1 MAINKSFVIKNGVQ
15 VSTDLIIGDAD
26 NNKVGI
32 GTTIPFYN
40 LHVGRGRGSRGG
52 IGATDLVV
60 SGVATIN
67 QLSVTGVST
76 FAGALDVNSTV
87 DFAGDV
93 VFNGTNDI
101 TYDQSESA
109 LIFND
114 NAAIRVGTG
123 SDFSIMHDGSNTIL
137 RERGTGGLK
146 VLGNQIELLG
156 STAGETLA
164 KFTEDGAAELYDN
177 NTKRIETTGL
187 GATVFGDLTISGV
200 TTSARLLVT
209 GISTFTGLVDANG
222 GAHIDNLRL
231 GIDADNDITTSS
243 GNLTL
248 DSQGGTVQ
256 INDNL
261 TVDGL
266 LDANGGASIDNI
278 QIGVTGD
285 NEIDTSTL
293 NLILDSAGGTI
304 NIDDGITVSGF
315 STFAGISSFNNDL
328 NVGITTFFVDKS
340 TGRVGVG
347 TNVPTAALE
356 IGKTAGT
363 GIGVSIFENGNA
375 CFSGIVTVGGNL
387 NVTGDI
393 VYDEVNGRNLNISG
407 VATVA
412 DLGVTGLSTAE
423 NFRVGYGASIHEH
436 GGAAFAGII
445 TANQGLRVFTDS
457 GNSDPDSA
465 TNYISV
471 GESQDLKV
479 YHNGGTNYIAAR
491 DGDIQIRSDTFQL
504 VSDDTAGRAIY
515 LDNGNSLLELGF
527 DGTDAVKVRATGT
540 EFTKDITVSTG
551 ATIQTNGAAAFAGI
565 VTANGGLVVGANGT
579 LGSTAIGA
587 TITTNGNG
595 AFVGVVTAA
604 SFSGNLNATQ
614 LSSGTVPI
622 ARLGDSG
629 TKSGTTFLAG
639 DNTFKTVTVA
649 INAIANDADNRVL
662 TSDGDGTATAE
673 SSLTFDGSKL
683 NVGSGVATVMTDGNA
698 AFAGIVTAGRGFNI
712 GIASAGLTVARNVG
726 ISTLNFIGTGNS
738 ITYHSTANQLDIS
751 IGGSGGGASETSTSV
766 SSTSATA
773 CGSFDKTEKRSAGI
787 LAQITQGSAYQV
799 GRYLLIHDG
808 TTVTTIEESAIA
820 TGSMLGTFEGV
831 INGDDVEF
839 RVTMSSSSSA
849 TVITKIDSISI

>member
-52 IGATDLVV
+52 IGVTDAVV
-60 SGVATIN
+60 SGVATIS
-67 QLSVTGVST
+67 QLSVTGIST

-146 VLGNQIELLG
+146 ILGNQIELLG

-164 KFTEDGAAELYDN
+164 KFTEDGGIELYDD

-187 GATVFGDLTISGV
+187 GATVFGDLVISGV
-200 TTSARLLVT
+200 TTTARLLVS

-256 INDNL
+256 VNDNL

-315 STFAGISSFNNDL
+315 STFTGISSFNNDL

-457 GNSDPDSA
+457 GNPDPDSA

-491 DGDIQIRSDTFQL
+491 DGDIQIRSDTFKL

-515 LDNGNSLLELGF
+515 LDNSNSLLELGF
-527 DGTDAVKVRATGT
+527 DGNHAIHVKATGT
-540 EFTKDITVSTG
+540 EFIKDVKVV
-551 ATIQTNGAAAFAGI
+551 NGSNVGVASIAVNGNASFAGI

-587 TITTNGNG
+587 TITTNGNA
-595 AFVGVVTAA
+595 AFVGIVTAA
-604 SFSGNLNATQ
+604 AFKGDGSGLSNLPASVT
-614 LSSGTVPI
+614 LSGST
-622 ARLGDSG
+622 
-629 TKSGTTFLAG
+629 
-639 DNTFKTVTVA
+639 DNTVVTVTGS
-649 INAIANDADNRVL
+649 NAMQGEAN
-662 TSDGDGTATAE
+662 
-673 SSLTFDGSKL
+673 LTFDGSKL

-712 GIASAGLTVARNVG
+712 GIVSAGFTVARNVG
-726 ISTLNFIGTGNS
+726 ISSLNFIGAGN
-738 ITYHSTANQLDIS
+738 TFLYNSTTRQLDIS
-751 IGGSGGGASETSTSV
+751 ISGSGGGGGVSETSTSV

-773 CGSFDKTEKRSAGI
+773 CGSFDKTEKRSAAV
-787 LAQITQGSAYQV
+787 LAQITQGSAYQI

>member
-32 GTTIPFYN
+32 GTTIPHYD
-40 LHVGRGRGSRGG
+40 LHVGVARGGRGG
-52 IGATDLVV
+52 IGVTDAVV

-109 LIFND
+109 LVFND

-146 VLGNQIELLG
+146 ILGNQIELLG

-164 KFTEDGAAELYDN
+164 KFTEDGGIELYDD

-200 TTSARLLVT
+200 TTSARLLVS

-256 INDNL
+256 VNDNL

-315 STFAGISSFNNDL
+315 STFTGISSFNNDL

-340 TGRVGVG
+340 TGRIGIG

-375 CFSGIVTVGGNL
+375 AFSGIVTVGGNL

-393 VYDEVNGRNLNISG
+393 VYDEVNGRNLNITG

-423 NFRVGYGASIHEH
+423 NFRVGYGATIHEH
-436 GGAAFAGII
+436 GGAAFAGITTI
-445 TANQGLRVFTDS
+445 NGNLLVGGDILPNADGAKDLGAVGSEFQDLFIDGTANIDSLSADTAVIGDLTDNRVVIAGSSGELEDDGNLTFDGTGLRV
-457 GNSDPDSA
+457 
-465 TNYISV
+465 
-471 GESQDLKV
+471 
-479 YHNGGTNYIAAR
+479 GTA
-491 DGDIQIRSDTFQL
+491 
-504 VSDDTAGRAIY
+504 
-515 LDNGNSLLELGF
+515 
-527 DGTDAVKVRATGT
+527 
-540 EFTKDITVSTG
+540 
-551 ATIQTNGAAAFAGI
+551 ATIQVGGAAAFAGI

-587 TITTNGNG
+587 TITTNGNA

-604 SFSGNLNATQ
+604 SFKGDGSGLSNLPA
-614 LSSGTVPI
+614 S
-622 ARLGDSG
+622 
-629 TKSGTTFLAG
+629 
-639 DNTFKTVTVA
+639 VT
-649 INAIANDADNRVL
+649 INNQADNRVI
-662 TSDGDGTATAE
+662 TNTGTTNTLNAE
-673 SSLTFDGSKL
+673 ASLTFDGSKL
-683 NVGSGVATVMTDGNA
+683 EVGSGVATVTTTGNA
-698 AFAGIVTAGRGFNI
+698 AFVGVVTAGRGFNL

-738 ITYHSTANQLDIS
+738 ITYHSTHNQLDIS
-751 IGGSGGGASETSTSV
+751 IGGSGGGGASETSTSV
-766 SSTSATA
+766 SSTSATS
-773 CGSFDKTEKRSAGI
+773 CGSFAKASKRSASV

-799 GRYLLIHDG
+799 GRYLVIHDG
-808 TTVTTIEESAIA
+808 TTTTTVEESAVA

-849 TVITKIDSISI
+849 TVITKIDSISV

>member
-1 MAINKSFVIKNGVQ
+1 
-15 VSTDLIIGDAD
+15 
-26 NNKVGI
+26 
-32 GTTIPFYN
+32 
-40 LHVGRGRGSRGG
+40 
-52 IGATDLVV
+52 
-60 SGVATIN
+60 
-67 QLSVTGVST
+67 
-76 FAGALDVNSTV
+76 
-87 DFAGDV
+87 
-93 VFNGTNDI
+93 
-101 TYDQSESA
+101 
-109 LIFND
+109 
-114 NAAIRVGTG
+114 
-123 SDFSIMHDGSNTIL
+123 
-137 RERGTGGLK
+137 
-146 VLGNQIELLG
+146 
-156 STAGETLA
+156 
-164 KFTEDGAAELYDN
+164 
-177 NTKRIETTGL
+177 
-187 GATVFGDLTISGV
+187 
-200 TTSARLLVT
+200 
-209 GISTFTGLVDANG
+209 
-222 GAHIDNLRL
+222 
-231 GIDADNDITTSS
+231 
-243 GNLTL
+243 
-248 DSQGGTVQ
+248 
-256 INDNL
+256 
-261 TVDGL
+261 
-266 LDANGGASIDNI
+266 
-278 QIGVTGD
+278 
-285 NEIDTSTL
+285 
-293 NLILDSAGGTI
+293 
-304 NIDDGITVSGF
+304 
-315 STFAGISSFNNDL
+315 
-328 NVGITTFFVDKS
+328 
-340 TGRVGVG
+340 
-347 TNVPTAALE
+347 VPTAALE

-375 CFSGIVTVGGNL
+375 AFSGIVTVGGNL

-540 EFTKDITVSTG
+540 EFTKNITVSTG

-587 TITTNGNG
+587 TITTNGNA
-595 AFVGVVTAA
+595 AFVGIVTAA
-604 SFSGNLNATQ
+604 AFKGDGSGLSNLPASVS
-614 LSSGTVPI
+614 LSGST
-622 ARLGDSG
+622 
-629 TKSGTTFLAG
+629 
-639 DNTFKTVTVA
+639 DNTVVTVTGS
-649 INAIANDADNRVL
+649 NAMQGEAN
-662 TSDGDGTATAE
+662 
-673 SSLTFDGSKL
+673 LTFDGSKL

-712 GIASAGLTVARNVG
+712 GIVSAGFTVARNVG
-726 ISTLNFIGTGNS
+726 ISSLNFIGAGN
-738 ITYHSTANQLDIS
+738 TFLYNSTTRQLDIS
-751 IGGSGGGASETSTSV
+751 ISGSGGGGGVSETSTSV

-773 CGSFDKTEKRSAGI
+773 CGSFDKTEKRSAAV
-787 LAQITQGSAYQV
+787 LAQITQGSAYQI

>member
-32 GTTIPFYN
+32 GTTIPHYD
-40 LHVGRGRGSRGG
+40 LHVGVARGGRGG
-52 IGATDLVV
+52 IGVTDAVV

-109 LIFND
+109 LVFND

-146 VLGNQIELLG
+146 ILGNQIELLG

-164 KFTEDGAAELYDN
+164 KFTEDGGIELYDD

-200 TTSARLLVT
+200 TTSARLLVS

-256 INDNL
+256 VNDNL

-315 STFAGISSFNNDL
+315 STFTGISSFNNDL

-340 TGRVGVG
+340 TGRIGIG

-356 IGKTAGT
+356 IGTTAGT

-375 CFSGIVTVGGNL
+375 AFSGIVTVGGNL

-393 VYDEVNGRNLNISG
+393 VYDEVNGRNLNITG

-423 NFRVGYGASIHEH
+423 NFRVGYGATIHEH
-436 GGAAFAGII
+436 GGAAFAGITTI
-445 TANQGLRVFTDS
+445 NGNLLVGGDILPNADGAKDLGAVGSEFQDLFIDGTANIDSLSADTAVIGDLTDNRVVIAGSSGELEDDGNLTFDGTGLRV
-457 GNSDPDSA
+457 
-465 TNYISV
+465 
-471 GESQDLKV
+471 
-479 YHNGGTNYIAAR
+479 GTA
-491 DGDIQIRSDTFQL
+491 
-504 VSDDTAGRAIY
+504 
-515 LDNGNSLLELGF
+515 
-527 DGTDAVKVRATGT
+527 
-540 EFTKDITVSTG
+540 
-551 ATIQTNGAAAFAGI
+551 ATIQVGGAAAFAGI

-587 TITTNGNG
+587 TITTNGNA

-604 SFSGNLNATQ
+604 SFKGDGSGLSNLPA
-614 LSSGTVPI
+614 S
-622 ARLGDSG
+622 
-629 TKSGTTFLAG
+629 
-639 DNTFKTVTVA
+639 VT
-649 INAIANDADNRVL
+649 INNQADNRVI
-662 TSDGDGTATAE
+662 TNTGTTNTLNAE
-673 SSLTFDGSKL
+673 ASLTFDGSKL
-683 NVGSGVATVMTDGNA
+683 EVGSGVATVTTTGNA
-698 AFAGIVTAGRGFNI
+698 AFVGVVTAGRGFNL

-738 ITYHSTANQLDIS
+738 ITYHATHNQLDIS
-751 IGGSGGGASETSTSV
+751 IGGSGGGGGVSETSTSV
-766 SSTSATA
+766 SSTSATS
-773 CGSFDKTEKRSAGI
+773 CGSFEKASKRSAAV
-787 LAQITQGSAYQV
+787 LAQITQGSAYQI

-849 TVITKIDSISI
+849 TVITKIDSISV

>member
-32 GTTIPFYN
+32 GTTIPHYD
-40 LHVGRGRGSRGG
+40 LHVGVARGGRGG
-52 IGATDLVV
+52 IGVTDAVV

-109 LIFND
+109 LVFND

-146 VLGNQIELLG
+146 ILGNQIELLG

-164 KFTEDGAAELYDN
+164 KFTEDGGIELYDD

-200 TTSARLLVT
+200 TTSARLLVS

-256 INDNL
+256 VNDNL

-315 STFAGISSFNNDL
+315 STFTGISSFNNDL

-340 TGRVGVG
+340 TGRIGIG

-356 IGKTAGT
+356 IGKTTGT

-375 CFSGIVTVGGNL
+375 AFSGIVTVGGNL

-393 VYDEVNGRNLNISG
+393 VYDEVNGRNLNITG

-423 NFRVGYGASIHEH
+423 NFRVGYGATIHEH
-436 GGAAFAGII
+436 GGAAFAGITTI
-445 TANQGLRVFTDS
+445 NGNLLVGGDILPNADGAKDLGAVGSEFQDLFIDGTANIDSLSADTAVIGDLTDNRVVIAGSSGELEDDGNLTFDGTGLRV
-457 GNSDPDSA
+457 
-465 TNYISV
+465 
-471 GESQDLKV
+471 
-479 YHNGGTNYIAAR
+479 GTA
-491 DGDIQIRSDTFQL
+491 
-504 VSDDTAGRAIY
+504 
-515 LDNGNSLLELGF
+515 
-527 DGTDAVKVRATGT
+527 
-540 EFTKDITVSTG
+540 
-551 ATIQTNGAAAFAGI
+551 ATIQVGGAAAFAGI

-587 TITTNGNG
+587 TITTNGNA

-604 SFSGNLNATQ
+604 SFKGDGSGLSNLPA
-614 LSSGTVPI
+614 S
-622 ARLGDSG
+622 
-629 TKSGTTFLAG
+629 
-639 DNTFKTVTVA
+639 VT
-649 INAIANDADNRVL
+649 INNQADNRVI
-662 TSDGDGTATAE
+662 TNTGTTNTLNAE
-673 SSLTFDGSKL
+673 ASLTFDGSKL
-683 NVGSGVATVMTDGNA
+683 EVGSGVATVTTTGNA
-698 AFAGIVTAGRGFNI
+698 AFVGVVTAGRGFNL

-738 ITYHSTANQLDIS
+738 ITYHATHNQLDIS
-751 IGGSGGGASETSTSV
+751 IGGSGGGGGVSETSTSV
-766 SSTSATA
+766 SSTSATS
-773 CGSFDKTEKRSAGI
+773 CGSFEKASKRSAGV
-787 LAQITQGSAYQV
+787 LAQITQGSAYQI

-849 TVITKIDSISI
+849 TVITKIDSISV

>member
-32 GTTIPFYN
+32 GTTIPHYD
-40 LHVGRGRGSRGG
+40 LHVGVARGGRGG
-52 IGATDLVV
+52 IGVTDAVV

-109 LIFND
+109 LVLND
-114 NAAIRVGTG
+114 GAAIRVGSG

-146 VLGNQIELLG
+146 ILGNQIELLG

-164 KFTEDGAAELYDN
+164 KFTEDGGIELYDD

-187 GATVFGDLTISGV
+187 GATVFGDLVISGV
-200 TTSARLLVT
+200 TTTARLLVS

-256 INDNL
+256 VNDNL

-315 STFAGISSFNNDL
+315 STFTGISSFNNDL

-340 TGRVGVG
+340 TGRIGIG

-356 IGKTAGT
+356 IGATAGT

-375 CFSGIVTVGGNL
+375 AFSGIVTVGGNL

-393 VYDEVNGRNLNISG
+393 VYDEVNGRNLNITG

-423 NFRVGYGASIHEH
+423 NFRVGYGATIHEH
-436 GGAAFAGII
+436 GGAAFAGITTI
-445 TANQGLRVFTDS
+445 NGNLLVGGDILPNADGAKDLGAVGSEFQDLFIDGTANIDSLSADTAVIGDLTDNRVVIAGSSGELEDDGNLTFDGTGLRV
-457 GNSDPDSA
+457 
-465 TNYISV
+465 
-471 GESQDLKV
+471 
-479 YHNGGTNYIAAR
+479 GTA
-491 DGDIQIRSDTFQL
+491 
-504 VSDDTAGRAIY
+504 
-515 LDNGNSLLELGF
+515 
-527 DGTDAVKVRATGT
+527 
-540 EFTKDITVSTG
+540 
-551 ATIQTNGAAAFAGI
+551 ATIQVGGAAAFAGI

-587 TITTNGNG
+587 TITTNGNA

-604 SFSGNLNATQ
+604 SFKGDGSGLSNLPA
-614 LSSGTVPI
+614 S
-622 ARLGDSG
+622 
-629 TKSGTTFLAG
+629 
-639 DNTFKTVTVA
+639 VT
-649 INAIANDADNRVL
+649 INNQADNRVI
-662 TSDGDGTATAE
+662 TNTGTTNTLNAE
-673 SSLTFDGSKL
+673 ASLTFDGSKL
-683 NVGSGVATVMTDGNA
+683 EVGSGVATVTTTGNA
-698 AFAGIVTAGRGFNI
+698 AFVGVVTAGRGFNL

-738 ITYHSTANQLDIS
+738 ITYHATHNQLDIS
-751 IGGSGGGASETSTSV
+751 IGGSGGGGGVSETSTSV
-766 SSTSATA
+766 SSTSATS
-773 CGSFDKTEKRSAGI
+773 CGSFEKASKRSAAV
-787 LAQITQGSAYQV
+787 LAQITQGSAYQI

-849 TVITKIDSISI
+849 TVITKIDSISV